1 MRRAPASAPSA
12 TVPSSPPISA
22 ATTTARHERWRVA
35 RHQYNAAA
43 TGNHPRG
50 PRARLVPMSV
60 IVRPIP
66 PAGRKGPT
74 TDLRVAST
82 TVAHARGQPFLPQK
96 ALRMIWARPPAATVA
111 CQYSGCGTPK
121 GTRGC

>member
-1 MRRAPASAPSA
+1 
-12 TVPSSPPISA
+12 
-22 ATTTARHERWRVA
+22 
-35 RHQYNAAA
+35 
-43 TGNHPRG
+43 
-50 PRARLVPMSV
+50 MSV

-96 ALRMIWARPPAATVA
+96 APRMIWALGAATRSDGGVPVFRVRA
-111 CQYSGCGTPK
+111 TEGYK
-121 GTRGC
+121 GLLI